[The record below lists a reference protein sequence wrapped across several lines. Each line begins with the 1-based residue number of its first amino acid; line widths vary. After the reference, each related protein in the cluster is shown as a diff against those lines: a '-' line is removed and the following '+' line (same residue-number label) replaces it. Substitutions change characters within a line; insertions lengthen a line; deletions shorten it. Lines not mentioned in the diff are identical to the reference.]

1 MQNSSAVSELVGTL
15 ILIAV
20 ISGAVGI
27 VAVAILSQPV
37 PPDVPS
43 VRVLALDEGNNL
55 TLQNQGGDTLPP
67 GTYRILVN
75 SADRTADFIP
85 PPSITPFRIG
95 QILTLTPVTG
105 VRSVTLIYQGE
116 DIFEGVVIF
125 SKNFE

>member
-15 ILIAV
+15 ILIAI

-37 PPDVPS
+37 PREVPA
-43 VRVLALDEGNNL
+43 VRVLALDEGYNL
-55 TLQNQGGDTLPP
+55 TLQNQGGDSLPP

-75 SADRTADFIP
+75 SVDRTADFTP
-85 PPSITPFRIG
+85 PPSLTPFRIG
-95 QILTLTPVTG
+95 QTITLTPVTG
-105 VRSVTLIYQGE
+105 VRSVTLIYQGG
-116 DIFEGVVIF
+116 DIPEGVVLF

>member
-1 MQNSSAVSELVGTL
+1 MQNTSAVSELVGTL
-15 ILIAV
+15 ILIAI

-37 PPDVPS
+37 PRDIPA
-43 VRVLALDEGNNL
+43 VRVFVIDEGYNL

-75 SADRTADFIP
+75 SADRTADFTP
-85 PPSITPFRIG
+85 PPSVTPFMIG
-95 QILTLTPVTG
+95 QTLTLTPVTG
-105 VRSVTLIYQGE
+105 VRSVTLVYQGE
-116 DIFEGVVIF
+116 DISEGVVLF